1 MTGINRLIEWL
12 EDNKDIKI
20 SPEFIKMQAQVFALE
35 EKLNINYFESL
46 TNIFNKKNNQNT
58 INTEKT
64 ETEKLYMSYL
74 HSQK

>member
-35 EKLNINYFESL
+35 EKLNINYFESV
-46 TNIFNKKNNQNT
+46 TQIFNKK
-58 INTEKT
+58 INENIKTEKI
-64 ETEKLYMSYL
+64 ENEKLYMNYL
-74 HSQK
+74 HCQK